1 MDYDLE
7 RQLAELRYQ
16 LADLQLQTG
25 MVTGS
30 LTNLINTQRNAS
42 TASTNNTNAQSNN
55 RSGTTRLQQIMS
67 EEDKKDEKFRD
78 NIKVAFGHSVN
89 MLTNLGGALV
99 SSQQGLQKYSQTV
112 ESLGKGAST
121 LGDNFGLLGLATGG
135 LIGLFTKF
143 ASSILNL
150 NQNTL
155 DIRNNFAKAG
165 GILPTTTAHLGELAK
180 NAGFALDS
188 MKILGDKMTE
198 LSTSMTSLGG
208 TAGEAALKFMKI
220 ANVEDSV
227 RRQFG
232 RLGVSQEELL
242 NLQGQYLEMQ
252 RVSGNRMENET
263 KSVDQMQRE
272 SLQYAKTLI
281 TLSSI
286 TGKNADELQKE
297 INAVMLEVEE
307 QNQIAT
313 ENAEIARLRREGKE
327 AEADAMQRR
336 QDNRQKMI
344 IAYSAI
350 YGRDIAM
357 QAARV
362 ARTGVI
368 DTKSREVAMLPIE
381 DGIVKSTQRIINSE
395 NIAADLAREADRM
408 DDAMRR
414 QNTTYRDMIQQD
426 PENARTVGIFT
437 EALQSVNSRTEPV
450 TDMVNRVID
459 DMDAKTDDTQNDTL
473 ANNVENV
480 REFERDTKKLFQT
493 LLEFIDPMRNFNTT
507 IAIVLGGAAAALT
520 GLVAIKIG
528 RGIVGGLFELG
539 STMLNPVHIR
549 LSGGSLPG
557 LGSAAFAG
565 SAADPTGLGL
575 RKADLVDKNG
585 RPLQGAALD
594 ARLRKLSNERMPKT
608 TSFALKQAAK
618 NSAKILKGAA
628 TLAGSLVIIGGG
640 VAGAIALIGSSIP
653 TFAKGLKKFN
663 EVDGNNLK
671 GVGIGM
677 AGLGAGIL
685 ALAAE
690 KIVGFFNTLA
700 SALGADSPLQR
711 AAKTLKDFEK
721 IDVDPDRVERNGKAT
736 LAFAKAFSEMPATTV
751 SFSGMLA
758 GFFSGPPMPYEEFE
772 KFAQFEVDVAK
783 VENNSKAF
791 MSFSNALATYSGYG
805 AIDGLGAVT
814 TALADSVV
822 KFYKVEPPEK
832 RFERFSK
839 LDIDPEKVKINAIA
853 FKEFSDG
860 MRQYRGPPGALSAI
874 SSLIGTKIN
883 RIFGADG
890 PIEAFVKFSKDT
902 KEIGPN
908 AAKNARAFFLF
919 AKSISIITGGGTG
932 ASGGDMFSGMLS
944 SLGGFFGTGS
954 DGSGG
959 AAGPGQRTGDFFRGD
974 AGTQQGTTVR
984 IGNEIREGGTV
995 SWRTNNPGN
1004 VSYGELARSYGA
1016 VGRWIKPDGDRQ
1028 QRTTGIA
1035 IMPTLDHGYDLKMGL
1050 WRRPLYSNDTL
1061 AEGVS
1066 RWVTGTARPVAA
1078 RTANYASDLARA
1090 AGVNVNYPVRNLSD
1104 SQLRPMVIKQKQWE
1118 GFREGTVRRA
1128 RDGGLFTGPTAGYPM
1143 ELHGT
1148 ELVVPV
1154 TSNSVLMKLATE
1166 STTNADAN
1174 LRQAKSPAKTIT
1186 STMSRTPAIDPK
1198 RMEDISRMFDRIV
1211 NVIDSTDDIDRKIL
1225 QYSQ

>member
-1 MDYDLE
+1 MDYELE
-7 RQLAELRYQ
+7 RQMADLRYQ
-16 LADLQLQTG
+16 LADLQLQTS
-25 MVTGS
+25 MAAGS
-30 LTNLINTQRNAS
+30 LTNLIAAQRNFN
-42 TASTNNTNAQSNN
+42 TASANNTNAQSNN

-67 EEDKKDEKFRD
+67 EEDKKDEAFKE
-78 NIKVAFGHSVN
+78 NIKAAFGHSIN

-135 LIGLFTKF
+135 LIGLLTKF

-165 GILPTTTAHLGELAK
+165 GIIPTTTAHLGELAK

-208 TAGEAALKFMKI
+208 TAGEAALKFMQI

-263 KSVDQMQRE
+263 KSVNQIQRE

-313 ENAEIARLRREGKE
+313 ENAEIARLRREGKK

-344 IAYSAI
+344 VAYSSI

-368 DTKSREVAMLPIE
+368 DSKSREVAMLPIE
-381 DGIVKSTQRIINSE
+381 DGIVKSTQRIVNSE

-414 QNTTYRDMIQQD
+414 QNTTYRDMLQQD
-426 PENARTVGIFT
+426 PEAARTVGIFT

-450 TDMVNRVID
+450 SEMVNRVID

-473 ANNVENV
+473 ANNIENV

-493 LLEFIDPMRNFNTT
+493 LLEFLDPMRNFNTT
-507 IAIVLGGAAAALT
+507 IAIVLGAAAAALT
-520 GLVAIKIG
+520 GLVVLKIG

-539 STMLNPVHIR
+539 SSAFRPIYIQT
-549 LSGGSLPG
+549 SGMSLPG
-557 LGSAAFAG
+557 LGSAFAAG

-585 RPLQGAALD
+585 KTLQGAALD
-594 ARLRKLSNERMPKT
+594 SRLRKLSDERLPKT

-618 NSAKILKGAA
+618 NSGQILKGAA
-628 TLAGSLVIIGGG
+628 TLAG
-640 VAGAIALIGSSIP
+640 AIALIGAGLAGATWIMGKAIP
-653 TFAKGLKKFN
+653 TFAAGMKKFN
-663 EVDGNNLK
+663 EVDGDNLK

-690 KIVGFFNTLA
+690 KIVGFFNVIA
-700 SALGADSPLQR
+700 SAFGADSPLER
-711 AAKTLKDFEK
+711 AAKTLQDFEK
-721 IDVDPDRVERNGKAT
+721 IDVDPDKIERNGKAT

-791 MSFSNALATYSGYG
+791 MSFSNALASYSGYG

-814 TALADSVV
+814 TAIADSVV
-822 KFYKVEPPEK
+822 QFYKVEPPEK
-832 RFERFSK
+832 RFVRFSN
-839 LDIDPEKVKINAIA
+839 LEIDPEKVKTNAIA

-860 MRQYRGPPGALSAI
+860 MRQYRGPPGALAAI

-902 KEIGPN
+902 KDIGPN

-932 ASGGDMFSGMLS
+932 ASGGDIFSGMLS
-944 SLGGFFGTGS
+944 SLSGFFGTGS
-954 DGSGG
+954 DGG
-959 AAGPGQRTGDFFRGD
+959 ASGPGERTGNFFRGD
-974 AGTQQGTTVR
+974 AGTQQGNTVR

-1004 VSYGELARSYGA
+1004 VSYGGLSKSYGA

-1035 IMPTLDHGYDLKMGL
+1035 IMPTLEHGYDLKMGL
-1050 WRRPLYSNDTL
+1050 WRRPLYANDTL

-1078 RTANYASDLARA
+1078 HTSNYAGDLARA
-1090 AGVNVNYPVRNLSD
+1090 AGVNTNYPVRNLSD
-1104 SQLRPMVIKQKQWE
+1104 TQLRALVVKQKVWE

-1128 RDGGLFTGPTAGYPM
+1128 KEGGLFTGPTAGYPM

-1166 STTNADAN
+1166 SAGNTDSN
-1174 LRQAKSPAKTIT
+1174 LGQTQPSTKTIT
-1186 STMSRTPAIDPK
+1186 DMPKRPPTIDPR